1 MDDDIWMRTDVVPIE
16 FGTLAKTFHLITWLF
31 KFVTEITL
39 RCNDVLWFIVG
50 LFVWI
55 DIWN

>member
-16 FGTLAKTFHLITWLF
+16 FVTLAQNFHLITWLF
-31 KFVTEITL
+31 QFVTEITL
-39 RCNDVLWFIVG
+39 KCNDVLWCIVG